1 MTILGAW
8 NMMVSCNTYMEA
20 LEAQKLILQDRELK
34 RLNSFDRLVLESVCQ
49 KEVYI
54 ILEETSLCISDVQEM
69 FIQAV
74 PVE

>member
-34 RLNSFDRLVLESVCQ
+34 RLNSFDRLVLESVCR
-49 KEVYI
+49 KKF
-54 ILEETSLCISDVQEM
+54 TSFWRNKSLH
-69 FIQAV
+69 
-74 PVE
+74 